1 MRILQII
8 PSISLVYGGPSQM
21 VLGLSAALAAKNI
34 DVTIITTDSNG
45 DIGQLPLDVPLN
57 EPIQQNGYQ
66 IIYFRCY
73 PWRRYKFS
81 FSLLQWLNENARQ
94 FDLAHLHALFS
105 PVTTLAAT
113 IARYHHLPYII
124 RPCGMLDPADLQ
136 KKKRL
141 KQIYATL
148 LERPNL
154 AGAAAI
160 HFTSKEEAKIS
171 ERFGLGSTAK
181 MPVPRDLDFTGK
193 MPVPQDLGSTAKMP
207 VPQDLGSTAKMPVP
221 QDLGSTAK
229 MPVPRDL
236 DCTGILPVPRDLV
249 IPLGVTAGL
258 FPKRVR
264 ESQVPII
271 LFMSRIEPKKG
282 LDLLIPALE
291 SVLGSGIEFHFILA
305 GSNPQDADYETQ
317 IKVQIHN
324 SRLAKYTTI
333 TGFVSGDLKVELLT
347 KADLFVLPS
356 YYENFGIAVAEA
368 MAAGVPVVISD
379 RIHIAE
385 DIQQAEAGWVRP
397 LEVGAIANSIKSALL
412 NPQER
417 QRRGLNGKE
426 YAKKHYNWE
435 AIAQQTIDA
444 YQQILSSI
452 AEGRSPRE
460 VGSSA
465 TDSVTDVT
473 DVTDVRKKE

>member
-81 FSLLQWLNENARQ
+81 FSLLQWLNENAPQ
-94 FDLAHLHALFS
+94 FDLAHIHALFS
-105 PVTTLAAT
+105 PVTTVAAT

-181 MPVPRDLDFTGK
+181 MPVPRDL
-193 MPVPQDLGSTAKMP
+193 
-207 VPQDLGSTAKMPVP
+207 
-221 QDLGSTAK
+221 
-229 MPVPRDL
+229 
-236 DCTGILPVPRDLV
+236 V

-258 FPKRVR
+258 FPKRLR

-291 SVLGSGIEFHFILA
+291 SILGSGIEFHFILA

-324 SRLAKYTTI
+324 SSLAKYTTI

-385 DIQQAEAGWVRP
+385 DIQQAEAGWVGP

-426 YAKKHYNWE
+426 HAKKHYNWE

-444 YQQILSSI
+444 YQQILSSLN
-452 AEGRSPRE
+452 
-460 VGSSA
+460 
-465 TDSVTDVT
+465 
-473 DVTDVRKKE
+473 

>member
-21 VLGLSAALAAKNI
+21 VLGLSAALAFRGI

-45 DIGQLPLDVPLN
+45 DIGQYPLDVPLN
-57 EPIQQNGYQ
+57 QPIKQNGYQ
-66 IIYFRCY
+66 IIYFRCS
-73 PWRRYKFS
+73 PFRRYKFS
-81 FSLLQWLNENARQ
+81 LSLLQWLNANAQQ
-94 FDLAHLHALFS
+94 FDLAHIHALFS
-105 PVTTLAAT
+105 PVTTFAAT
-113 IARYHHLPYII
+113 IARCHRLPYII

-171 ERFGLGSTAK
+171 ERFGLGST
-181 MPVPRDLDFTGK
+181 GK
-193 MPVPQDLGSTAKMP
+193 
-207 VPQDLGSTAKMPVP
+207 
-221 QDLGSTAK
+221 
-229 MPVPRDL
+229 
-236 DCTGILPVPRDLV
+236 IPVPRDLV
-249 IPLGVTAGL
+249 IPLGVTGGL
-258 FPKRVR
+258 FSKRLPK
-264 ESQVPII
+264 SQVPII

-291 SVLGSGIEFHFILA
+291 SILGLGIEFHFILA
-305 GSNPQDADYETQ
+305 GSNPQNADYETQ
-317 IKVQIHN
+317 IKVQIQN
-324 SRLAKYTTI
+324 SSLAKYTTI
-333 TGFVSGDLKVELLT
+333 TGFVSGDFKLELLT

-368 MAAGVPVVISD
+368 MAAGVPVAISD

-385 DIQQAEAGWVRP
+385 DIQQAEAGWVEP

-412 NPQER
+412 NPEER

-444 YQQILSSI
+444 YQQILSSLN
-452 AEGRSPRE
+452 
-460 VGSSA
+460 
-465 TDSVTDVT
+465 
-473 DVTDVRKKE
+473 

>member
-21 VLGLSAALAAKNI
+21 VLGLSAALASRGI

-45 DIGQLPLDVPLN
+45 DIGQHPLDVTLNQPL
-57 EPIQQNGYQ
+57 QQNGYQ
-66 IIYFRCY
+66 IIYFRCS
-73 PWRRYKFS
+73 PFRRYKFS
-81 FSLLQWLNENARQ
+81 LSLLQWLNENARQ
-94 FDLAHLHALFS
+94 FDLAHIHAVFS
-105 PVTTLAAT
+105 PVTTFAAT

-160 HFTSKEEAKIS
+160 HFTSQEEAKIS

-181 MPVPRDLDFTGK
+181 MPVPRDL
-193 MPVPQDLGSTAKMP
+193 
-207 VPQDLGSTAKMPVP
+207 
-221 QDLGSTAK
+221 
-229 MPVPRDL
+229 
-236 DCTGILPVPRDLV
+236 V
-249 IPLGVTAGL
+249 IPLGVTPGW
-258 FPKRVR
+258 FPNRLR

-291 SVLGSGIEFHFILA
+291 SILRSGIDFHLILA
-305 GSNPQDADYETQ
+305 GSNPQDADYETK

-324 SRLAKYTTI
+324 SSLAKYTTI
-333 TGFVSGDLKVELLT
+333 TGFVSGDLKLELLT

-368 MAAGVPVVISD
+368 MAAGVPVAISD

-385 DIQQAEAGWVRP
+385 DIQQAEAGWVGP

-412 NPQER
+412 NPEER
-417 QRRGLNGKE
+417 QRRGLNGKK
-426 YAKKHYNWE
+426 YAEKHYNWE

-452 AEGRSPRE
+452 N
-460 VGSSA
+460 
-465 TDSVTDVT
+465 
-473 DVTDVRKKE
+473 

>member
-1 MRILQII
+1 MRIIQII

-57 EPIQQNGYQ
+57 QPIQQNGYQ

-81 FSLLQWLNENARQ
+81 LSLLQWLNENARQ

-171 ERFGLGSTAK
+171 ERFGLCST
-181 MPVPRDLDFTGK
+181 
-193 MPVPQDLGSTAKMP
+193 S
-207 VPQDLGSTAKMPVP
+207 
-221 QDLGSTAK
+221 K

-236 DCTGILPVPRDLV
+236 DCTGKMPVPRDLV

-258 FPKRVR
+258 LPKRLP

-291 SVLGSGIEFHFILA
+291 SILGSGIEFHFILA
-305 GSNPQDADYETQ
+305 GSNPQDADYETK

-324 SRLAKYTTI
+324 SSLAKYTTI

-347 KADLFVLPS
+347 QADLFVLPS

-385 DIQQAEAGWVRP
+385 DIQQAEAGWVGP

-452 AEGRSPRE
+452 AEGR
-460 VGSSA
+460 
-465 TDSVTDVT
+465 
-473 DVTDVRKKE
+473 RKKEEGRRKKP

>member
-34 DVTIITTDSNG
+34 DVTILTTDSNG

-94 FDLAHLHALFS
+94 FDLAHIHALFS

-171 ERFGLGSTAK
+171 ERFGLGT
-181 MPVPRDLDFTGK
+181 TGK
-193 MPVPQDLGSTAKMP
+193 MS
-207 VPQDLGSTAKMPVP
+207 
-221 QDLGSTAK
+221 
-229 MPVPRDL
+229 
-236 DCTGILPVPRDLV
+236 VPRDLV

-258 FPKRVR
+258 FPKRLR

-291 SVLGSGIEFHFILA
+291 SILGTGIEFHFILA

-317 IKVQIHN
+317 IKVQIYN
-324 SRLAKYTTI
+324 SSLAKYTTI

-385 DIQQAEAGWVRP
+385 DIQQAEAGWVGP

-444 YQQILSSI
+444 YQQILSSLN
-452 AEGRSPRE
+452 
-460 VGSSA
+460 
-465 TDSVTDVT
+465 
-473 DVTDVRKKE
+473 

>member
-1 MRILQII
+1 
-8 PSISLVYGGPSQM
+8 M
-21 VLGLSAALAAKNI
+21 VLGLSAALASRGI

-45 DIGQLPLDVPLN
+45 DIGQRPLDVPLN
-57 EPIQQNGYQ
+57 EPIKQNGYQ

-73 PWRRYKFS
+73 PFRRYKFS
-81 FSLLQWLNENARQ
+81 LSLLQWLNENARQ
-94 FDLAHLHALFS
+94 FDLAHIHALFS

-113 IARYHHLPYII
+113 IARYHKLPYIM
-124 RPCGMLDPADLQ
+124 RPCGMLDPADLK

-171 ERFGLGSTAK
+171 ERFGLKS
-181 MPVPRDLDFTGK
+181 TGK
-193 MPVPQDLGSTAKMP
+193 MPVP
-207 VPQDLGSTAKMPVP
+207 
-221 QDLGSTAK
+221 
-229 MPVPRDL
+229 REL
-236 DCTGILPVPRDLV
+236 DCTGKMPVPRDLV

-258 FPKRVR
+258 FPKRLR
-264 ESQVPII
+264 ESPVPII

-282 LDLLIPALE
+282 LGLLIPALE
-291 SVLGSGIEFHFILA
+291 SILGAGIEFHFVLA
-305 GSNPQDADYETQ
+305 GSNPQDANYETK
-317 IKVQIHN
+317 IKVQIQN
-324 SRLAKYTTI
+324 SSLAKYTTI

-385 DIQQAEAGWVRP
+385 DIQQAEAGWVGP

-417 QRRGLNGKE
+417 QRRGLNGQE
-426 YAKKHYNWE
+426 YAKKHYNWQ

-452 AEGRSPRE
+452 AEGR
-460 VGSSA
+460 
-465 TDSVTDVT
+465 
-473 DVTDVRKKE
+473 RKKEEGRRKKQ